1 MVVEDSMVVEDL
13 AVEDLAVEDSI
24 IIIIMD
30 SVEGDGMEV
39 VYMGVACITV
49 EGDGL
54 MVGCVEVLV

>member
-13 AVEDLAVEDSI
+13 AVEDSII

-30 SVEGDGMEV
+30 TVEGDGMEV

>member
-1 MVVEDSMVVEDL
+1 MVVEDSM

-30 SVEGDGMEV
+30 MVEGDGMEV
-39 VYMGVACITV
+39 VYMGVVCITV

>member
-1 MVVEDSMVVEDL
+1 MVVEDSM

-24 IIIIMD
+24 IIIIIMD
-30 SVEGDGMEV
+30 MVEGDGMEV
-39 VYMGVACITV
+39 VYMGVVCITV

>member
-1 MVVEDSMVVEDL
+1 MVVEDSM
-13 AVEDLAVEDSI
+13 AVEDLVVEDSI

-30 SVEGDGMEV
+30 MVEGDGMEV
-39 VYMGVACITV
+39 VYMGVVCITV

>member
-1 MVVEDSMVVEDL
+1 MVVEDSMV
-13 AVEDLAVEDSI
+13 VEDLAVEDSI